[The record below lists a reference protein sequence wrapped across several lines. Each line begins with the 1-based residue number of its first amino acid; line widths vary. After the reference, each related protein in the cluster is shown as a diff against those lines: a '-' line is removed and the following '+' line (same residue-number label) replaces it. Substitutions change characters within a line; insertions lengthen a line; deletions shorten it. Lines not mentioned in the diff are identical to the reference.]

1 VVDALMR
8 DHPYIVERAALR
20 RPVEQ
25 PCH

>member
-1 VVDALMR
+1 VVDALVR
-8 DHPYIVERAALR
+8 DHPHVVERAALR

>member
-8 DHPYIVERAALR
+8 DHPHIVERAALR